1 MNLIWNSFKD
11 RRYAALFFIIFFVS
25 IGTLFGLLAFFQIP
39 NVQEYVLQSLPGIG
53 IFVIALVWRAIRN
66 SRARRREKFRRLE
79 MSRDEIR
86 KARSK
91 LVNKIKT

>member
-11 RRYAALFFIIFFVS
+11 RRYAALFFVIFLFS
-25 IGTLFGLLAFFQIP
+25 IGTFFGLLAFFQIP
-39 NVQEYVLQSLPGIG
+39 NLQKYVLQSLPGIG
-53 IFVIALVWRAIRN
+53 ILIMVLVWRAIRN
-66 SRARRREKFRRLE
+66 SRARRGEKFRRQE

-91 LVNKIKT
+91 LVNKGKT

>member
-1 MNLIWNSFKD
+1 LIWNSFKD
-11 RRYAALFFIIFFVS
+11 RRYAALFFIVFLVS
-25 IGTLFGLLAFFQIP
+25 IGIFFGLLVIFQIP
-39 NVQEYVLQSLPGIG
+39 SLQKYILPSLPGIG
-53 IFVIALVWRAIRN
+53 ILMVALVSRAIRKA
-66 SRARRREKFRRLE
+66 RARRGEKFRRQE

>member
-11 RRYAALFFIIFFVS
+11 RRYAALFFVVFLVS
-25 IGTLFGLLAFFQIP
+25 IGTFFGLLAFFQIP
-39 NVQEYVLQSLPGIG
+39 DLQEYVLQSLPGIG
-53 IFVIALVWRAIRN
+53 ILIIALVWRSIRMA
-66 SRARRREKFRRLE
+66 RARRGEKFRRQE

>member
-1 MNLIWNSFKD
+1 VNLIWNSFKD
-11 RRYAALFFIIFFVS
+11 RRYAALFFVIFLVS
-25 IGTLFGLLAFFQIP
+25 IGTFFGLLAFFQIP
-39 NVQEYVLQSLPGIG
+39 NLQKYVLQSLPGIG
-53 IFVIALVWRAIRN
+53 ILIMVLVWRAIRKA
-66 SRARRREKFRRLE
+66 RARRGEKFRRQE

>member
-11 RRYAALFFIIFFVS
+11 RRYAALFFVIFLVS
-25 IGTLFGLLAFFQIP
+25 IGIFFGLLAFFQIP
-39 NVQEYVLQSLPGIG
+39 NFQEYVLQSLPGIG
-53 IFVIALVWRAIRN
+53 ILIVALVWRSIRRA
-66 SRARRREKFRRLE
+66 RARRGEKFRRQE